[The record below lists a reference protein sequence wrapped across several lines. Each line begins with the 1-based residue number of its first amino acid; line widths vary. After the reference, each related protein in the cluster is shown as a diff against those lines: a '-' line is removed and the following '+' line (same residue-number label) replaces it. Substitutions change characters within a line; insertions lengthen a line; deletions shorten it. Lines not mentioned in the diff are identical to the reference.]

1 MAGTQLA
8 RNGLRQSQ
16 LRTTEVQ
23 WLVLV
28 VVFEFSL
35 VCAD

>member
-28 VVFEFSL
+28 VFEFSL